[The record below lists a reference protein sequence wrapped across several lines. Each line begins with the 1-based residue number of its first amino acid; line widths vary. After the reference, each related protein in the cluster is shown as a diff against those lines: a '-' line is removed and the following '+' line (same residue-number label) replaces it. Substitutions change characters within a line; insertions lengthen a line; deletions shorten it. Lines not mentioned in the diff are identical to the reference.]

1 MRSAA
6 LEYGKAILRFPD
18 PKETPMLKHRTFVAI
33 TMLASVALAVVP
45 AAVRAAT
52 STTVAPPA
60 PVVSPPKPPPKPP
73 RLRAPL
79 APPPM
84 NDVSYAYEFRTQL
97 SGNPEC
103 QRFATESDNVFL
115 NSQLDDAQ
123 KVIKLK
129 ALGAEAKANNCLAP
143 ATAY

>member
-1 MRSAA
+1 
-6 LEYGKAILRFPD
+6 
-18 PKETPMLKHRTFVAI
+18 MLKHRTFVAI
-33 TMLASVALAVVP
+33 TLLAGVALAVVP
-45 AAVRAAT
+45 AAVRATT

-60 PVVSPPKPPPKPP
+60 PVVSTPKPP

-115 NSQLDDAQ
+115 NNQLDDAQ